1 MFLVK
6 LTIPTERYIYNIIVL
21 LEGTLWFARKPT
33 HNFNE
38 YIMEWIKI
46 LFGPIILQLQYQ
58 GNVTSTDH
66 MDYQM

>member
-6 LTIPTERYIYNIIVL
+6 LTIYSYPLKGMSIVL
-21 LEGTLWFARKPT
+21 LDGTLWFARKPT
-33 HNFNE
+33 QNFDE

-46 LFGPIILQLQYQ
+46 LFGLIILQLQYQ
-58 GNVTSTDH
+58 GNVTSADH